1 MPDNSPSSSIRES
14 GPAMSVW
21 TKLIGH
27 LGHSVAA
34 RIWRLGFAT
43 RFLLATLSHSG
54 TALRRLPLTIREI
67 YFTGV
72 LSLIIIIVS
81 GLFVGMVLSLQGY
94 DTLQRYGS
102 SEALGVLVALSL
114 VRELGP
120 VVAALLFASRAGS
133 AITAEIGLMKATEQL
148 SAMEMM
154 AVDPIAR
161 IVAPRFWAGVISMPL
176 LAALFSALGVFGGYL
191 VGVQLIGV
199 DEGSFWSQMQASVDF
214 REDIINGVIK
224 SFTFGIIVS
233 WIAVFEGYDSDPTA
247 EGVSR
252 ATTRT
257 VVTSSLAILSAD
269 FILTALMFRGA

>member
-1 MPDNSPSSSIRES
+1 MVVSALRGFLE
-14 GPAMSVW
+14 A
-21 TKLIGH
+21 
-27 LGHSVAA
+27 LGRKVTS
-34 RIWRLGFAT
+34 RIWRLGFAS
-43 RFLLATLSHSG
+43 RFLLATFLHSG
-54 TALRRLPLTIREI
+54 AALKRFHLTIREI

-72 LSLIIIIVS
+72 LSLIIILVS
-81 GLFVGMVLSLQGY
+81 GLFVGMVLGLQGY

-102 SEALGVLVALSL
+102 TEALGILVALSL

-154 AVDPIAR
+154 AVNPIAR
-161 IVAPRFWAGVISMPL
+161 VVAPRFWAGVISMPL
-176 LAALFSALGVFGGYL
+176 LAALFSAMGIFGGYL

-224 SFTFGIIVS
+224 SVVFGVIVS
-233 WIAVFEGYDSDPTA
+233 WIAVFEGYDCEPTA
-247 EGVSR
+247 EGVSG

-257 VVTSSLAILSAD
+257 VVTSSLAILFAD
-269 FILTALMFRGA
+269 FILTAFMFRG